1 MKRAQWH
8 ILSVV
13 FLGIVLAGCG
23 VGSRTAAPS
32 PQTSSVVS
40 DSAHAQISS
49 PQQDP
54 VHITVQQG
62 HGSLTVHVTTSRH
75 VSSATAHQ
83 LQSDVQQLNQ
93 LLQQLQNP

>member
-1 MKRAQWH
+1 MKRQGWRVP
-8 ILSVV
+8 SVV
-13 FLGIVLAGCG
+13 LLGIVLAGCG

-32 PQTSSVVS
+32 PQASSAVS
-40 DSAHAQISS
+40 GSAHAQISS